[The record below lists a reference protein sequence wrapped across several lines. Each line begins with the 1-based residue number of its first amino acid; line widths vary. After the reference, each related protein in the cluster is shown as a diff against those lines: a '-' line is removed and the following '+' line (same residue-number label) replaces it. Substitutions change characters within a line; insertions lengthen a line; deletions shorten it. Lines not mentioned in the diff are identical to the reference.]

1 MKSLKS
7 FLKTDQAFEPLVV
20 MLNEYVV
27 LLEQFVFDKKLKYK
41 QIGIMTIGDSQNI
54 HEARQKLKVV
64 EADMKSFK
72 LPVNVSELIP
82 L

>member
-1 MKSLKS
+1 
-7 FLKTDQAFEPLVV
+7 